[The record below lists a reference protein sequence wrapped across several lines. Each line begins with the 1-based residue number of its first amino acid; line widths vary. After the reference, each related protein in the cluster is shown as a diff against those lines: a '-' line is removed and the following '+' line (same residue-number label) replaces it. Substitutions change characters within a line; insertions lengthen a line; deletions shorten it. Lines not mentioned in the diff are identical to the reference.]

1 MRVLVLGAS
10 GATGKLVVMQ
20 LIKRQI
26 SIRIAVRESAIL
38 SAEVLSSPLVEIK
51 RGNIAE
57 FHDSDMASLL
67 EGSDA
72 IVSCLGHNITIR
84 GMFGKPHDLVS
95 DTIRNVCETVRKR
108 ADKKVKLILM
118 STTAYSNVATG
129 EKNSFGEGIVFSILK
144 LLLPPHRDNVKAASY
159 LQKENRK
166 EDEEIEWVA
175 VRPDTLINK
184 DTESAYEVYQS
195 PVRSPV
201 FNAGTVSR
209 INVSHFMAELLTN
222 EGLWREWRFKMPVV
236 YNK

>member
-10 GATGKLVVMQ
+10 GATGQLVVMQ

-26 SIRIAVRESAIL
+26 NIRIVIRESAIL
-38 SAEVLSSPLVEIK
+38 SAETLDSPLVEIK

-57 FHDSDMASLL
+57 FSGSEMANLL
-67 EGSDA
+67 QDCDA

-84 GMFGKPHDLVS
+84 GMFGNPRYLVS
-95 DTIRNVCETVRKR
+95 DTIRNVCETARKR

-118 STTAYSNVATG
+118 STTAYANAATG
-129 EKNSFGEGIVFSILK
+129 EKNSLGEGIVFSILK
-144 LLLPPHRDNVKAASY
+144 LLLPPHHDNVKAVSY
-159 LQKENRK
+159 LQKEIGK
-166 EDEEIEWVA
+166 EDEKIEWVA

-184 DTESAYEVYQS
+184 DAESACEVHES

-209 INVSHFMAELLTN
+209 INVSHFMVELLTN
-222 EGLWREWRFKMPVV
+222 DGLWREWQFKMPVV